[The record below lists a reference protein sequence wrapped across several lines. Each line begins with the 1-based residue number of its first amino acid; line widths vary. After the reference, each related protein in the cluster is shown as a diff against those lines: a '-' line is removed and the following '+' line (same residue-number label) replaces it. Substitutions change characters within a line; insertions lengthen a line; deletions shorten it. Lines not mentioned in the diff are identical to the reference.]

1 MTHPPRGTAG
11 PSYAEHVVIDIR
23 PRSAADSPGI
33 ARVRRE
39 SWLAAYTGII
49 DAAIIDRVT
58 KAGGNAADAPPNRR
72 TLVAVGGEDPAVIGY
87 AIFGPERT
95 VVSAVSRPVAPAG
108 GRPVITGAPRALVA
122 DPYTP
127 AAHAGGTG
135 ELYALYVTPDWW
147 SAGVGRA
154 LMDSVLAAL
163 RGAGYT
169 SAVLWVLADNAR
181 ARRFYD
187 RAGFAPDGVTNILAG
202 LGGVLEFR
210 YARDL

>member
-1 MTHPPRGTAG
+1 M
-11 PSYAEHVVIDIR
+11 VIDIR

-49 DAAIIDRVT
+49 DGAIIDRVT

-95 VVSAVSRPVAPAG
+95 VASAVPPPVAPN
-108 GRPVITGAPRALVA
+108 
-122 DPYTP
+122 TP
-127 AAHAGGTG
+127 AGGTG

-163 RGAGYT
+163 REAGYA

-187 RAGFAPDGVTNILAG
+187 RAGFAPDGATNILAG

>member
-1 MTHPPRGTAG
+1 MA
-11 PSYAEHVVIDIR
+11 IDIR

-58 KAGGNAADAPPNRR
+58 KAGGNAADGPPNRH

-95 VVSAVSRPVAPAG
+95 VVSALSPPG
-108 GRPVITGAPRALVA
+108 
-122 DPYTP
+122 DPYAP
-127 AAHAGGTG
+127 EGRTG

-163 RGAGYT
+163 REAGYT

>member
-1 MTHPPRGTAG
+1 M
-11 PSYAEHVVIDIR
+11 VIDIR
-23 PRSAADSPGI
+23 PRCAADSQGI

-49 DAAIIDRVT
+49 DRTIIDRVT
-58 KAGGNAADAPPNRR
+58 KAGANAADAPPNRR

-95 VVSAVSRPVAPAG
+95 VVSAVSPPVAPA
-108 GRPVITGAPRALVA
+108 
-122 DPYTP
+122 DPHTP
-127 AAHAGGTG
+127 AGRAGGTG

-154 LMDSVLAAL
+154 LMDSVLASL
-163 RGAGYT
+163 RDAGYT

>member
-1 MTHPPRGTAG
+1 M
-11 PSYAEHVVIDIR
+11 VIDIR

-49 DAAIIDRVT
+49 DGAIIDRVT

-95 VVSAVSRPVAPAG
+95 VVSAVSPPVAPA
-108 GRPVITGAPRALVA
+108 
-122 DPYTP
+122 DPHTP
-127 AAHAGGTG
+127 AGRAGGTG
-135 ELYALYVTPDWW
+135 ELYALYVTPEWW

-154 LMDSVLAAL
+154 LMDSVLASL
-163 RGAGYT
+163 RDAGYT

-187 RAGFAPDGVTNILAG
+187 RAGFAPDGATNILAG

>member
-1 MTHPPRGTAG
+1 
-11 PSYAEHVVIDIR
+11 VVIDIR
-23 PRSAADSPGI
+23 PRSAADSPAI
-33 ARVRRE
+33 ARVRRA
-39 SWLAAYTGII
+39 SWVAAYTGII
-49 DAAIIDRVT
+49 DRAIIDRVT
-58 KAGGNAADAPPNRR
+58 KAGANAADAPPNRR

-95 VVSAVSRPVAPAG
+95 VVSAVSPPVAPANG
-108 GRPVITGAPRALVA
+108 SPGIMGAPRARAA

-127 AAHAGGTG
+127 AGRAGGTG

-163 RGAGYT
+163 REAGYT
-169 SAVLWVLADNAR
+169 SAVLWVLADNTR

-210 YARDL
+210 YARNL

>member
-1 MTHPPRGTAG
+1 
-11 PSYAEHVVIDIR
+11 VVIDIR

-49 DAAIIDRVT
+49 DGAIIDRVT
-58 KAGGNAADAPPNRR
+58 KADGNAADAPPSRR

-95 VVSAVSRPVAPAG
+95 VVSAVSPPVAPAG
-108 GRPVITGAPRALVA
+108 GSPAIT
-122 DPYTP
+122 
-127 AAHAGGTG
+127 GGTG
-135 ELYALYVTPDWW
+135 ELYALYVTPEWW

-163 RGAGYT
+163 REAGYA

-187 RAGFAPDGVTNILAG
+187 RAGFAPDGATNILAG

>member
-1 MTHPPRGTAG
+1 M
-11 PSYAEHVVIDIR
+11 VIDIR
-23 PRSAADSPGI
+23 PRCAADSQGI

-49 DAAIIDRVT
+49 DRTIIDRVT
-58 KAGGNAADAPPNRR
+58 KAGANAADAPHNRR

-87 AIFGPERT
+87 AIFGPERM

-108 GRPVITGAPRALVA
+108 GWPAVTGAPPAPAA

-127 AAHAGGTG
+127 AGRAGGTG

-154 LMDSVLAAL
+154 LMDSVLASL
-163 RGAGYT
+163 RDAGYT

>member
-1 MTHPPRGTAG
+1 
-11 PSYAEHVVIDIR
+11 VVIDIR

-49 DAAIIDRVT
+49 DGAIIDRVT
-58 KAGGNAADAPPNRR
+58 KAGGSAVDAPPNRR

-95 VVSAVSRPVAPAG
+95 VVSAVSPP
-108 GRPVITGAPRALVA
+108 A
-122 DPYTP
+122 DPYER
-127 AAHAGGTG
+127 AGRTG

-163 RGAGYT
+163 SEAGYA

-187 RAGFAPDGVTNILAG
+187 QAGFAPDGATNILAG